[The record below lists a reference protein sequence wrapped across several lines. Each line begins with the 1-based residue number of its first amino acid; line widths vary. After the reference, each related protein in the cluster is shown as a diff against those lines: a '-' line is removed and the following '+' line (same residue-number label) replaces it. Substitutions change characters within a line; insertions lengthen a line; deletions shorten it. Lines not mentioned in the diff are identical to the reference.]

1 MLMGERI
8 VLRPLEEGD
17 LPSVARWRNDPR
29 IRTAFFNKMVVS
41 VSGQK
46 RWYEHVVADRTK
58 QYFVSE
64 LRDGTKPIG
73 LISLVDIDF
82 MNRKAELGTTIVG
95 EQNMWGKG
103 IASEMI
109 GLLLHYAFQDLS
121 LNKIYAYAID
131 ENVGSIRAKE
141 KSGFKVEGLLREHH
155 VYEGRYTDVFF
166 FGITRDD
173 WSKQLDQRP

>member
-17 LPSVARWRNDPR
+17 LPSVARWRNEPR
-29 IRTAFFNKMVVS
+29 IRTAFFNKMIVS
-41 VSGQK
+41 ISGQR
-46 RWYEHVVADRTK
+46 RWYEQVLADRTK

-64 LRDGTKPIG
+64 MRDGTKPIG
-73 LISLVDIDF
+73 LISLIDIDF

-103 IASEMI
+103 IATEMI
-109 GLLLHYAFQDLS
+109 SLLLDYAFTDLS
-121 LNKIYAYAID
+121 LNKIYAYAI
-131 ENVGSIRAKE
+131 EANVGSIRAKE

-155 VYEGRYTDVFF
+155 MYEGRFMDVFLY
-166 FGITRDD
+166 GITDSD
-173 WSKQLDQRP
+173 WRKRLDQRP